1 VFAFAAPGA
10 LRAAAVP
17 AALPLEVPDLPALA
31 ATGPGAAFRAALR
44 FAPAALVL
52 VLAVPGAGA
61 RRAFRGA
68 PALGAVTPVAPAVRA
83 RVAAAGLAAAFGAPA
98 RALPAA
104 PWPPVFVAVTAAAP
118 RRFGATSALLPPFA
132 GAPAVRA
139 LPAGGFADALPRAG
153 APADALALFPTPG
166 AARRAGL
173 FPSSVGVFAIVS
185 PRSFAD
191 AAPSHPRWLLEDG
204 QACAQ
209 PVQGNV
215 ARTP

>member
-1 VFAFAAPGA
+1 
-10 LRAAAVP
+10 VP

-139 LPAGGFADALPRAG
+139 LPAGGFADAL
-153 APADALALFPTPG
+153 ALFPTPG